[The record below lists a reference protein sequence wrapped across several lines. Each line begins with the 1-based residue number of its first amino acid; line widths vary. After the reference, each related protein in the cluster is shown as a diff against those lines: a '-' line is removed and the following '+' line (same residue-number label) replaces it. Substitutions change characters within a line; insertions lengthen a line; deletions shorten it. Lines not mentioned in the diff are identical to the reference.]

1 MWVFDHRVAQERNGI
16 RSTVTYSSPNYD
28 QRPEGQAIDMVVLH
42 YTGMTSGAEALERLC
57 DSAAAVSAH
66 YLIAEDGALHR
77 LVDDQFR
84 AWHAG
89 VSYWQGRSGVNGCS
103 IGIELVNPGHEW
115 GYRAFPEAQMIAL
128 EALLSLLVTKYQ
140 IRPDRVVGHSDV
152 APTRKQDPGEL
163 FDWNR
168 FAALGMGL
176 VVPEGDEFADETPV
190 DDHTELVNCLASIGY
205 DLEVP
210 QAALGAFQ
218 RHFRPTLINGIV
230 DQGTLAAARF
240 VARQAGA

>member
-1 MWVFDHRVAQERNGI
+1 M
-16 RSTVTYSSPNYD
+16 TYSSPNFD
-28 QRPEGQAIDMVVLH
+28 QRPDGQAIDMIVLH
-42 YTGMTSGAEALERLC
+42 YTGMQTGQAALDRLC
-57 DSAAAVSAH
+57 DPAASVSTH
-66 YLIAEDGALHR
+66 YLIEEDGQLHR
-77 LVDDQFR
+77 LVDDRFR

-89 VSYWQGRSGVNGCS
+89 LSYWQGLSGVNGCS

-115 GYRAFPEAQMIAL
+115 GYRAFAEAQMVAL
-128 EALLSLLVTKYQ
+128 EALLSLLVAKYR
-140 IRPDRVVGHSDV
+140 IRPDRLVGHSDV

-168 FAALGMGL
+168 FAVLGCGL
-176 VVPEGDEFADETPV
+176 AVPVGNEFADETPL
-190 DDHTELVNCLASIGY
+190 DDHGELMGLLRGIGY

-218 RHFRPTLINGIV
+218 RHFRPALINGIV
-230 DQGTLAAARF
+230 DQGTLEAARI